1 MIDLQPNPSHRI
13 HVHFSEVII
22 PKDGPSAG
30 LAIAS
35 ALISLAEN
43 KTPKANFSMTGEI
56 SLKGK
61 AMIIGGVKEKVI
73 SSKREGNHNIILPFP
88 NKPDFEKLPDYVK
101 QDLNVTFV
109 KNYQDV
115 FNTLFEN

>member
-1 MIDLQPNPSHRI
+1 M
-13 HVHFSEVII
+13 I

-43 KTPKANFSMTGEI
+43 KAPKENFSMTGEI

-61 AMIIGGVKEKVI
+61 AMVIGGVKEKVI
-73 SSKREGNHNIILPFP
+73 SSKREGSNNIILPFG
-88 NKPDFEKLPDYVK
+88 NKKDFEKLPDYVK
-101 QDLNVTFV
+101 EDLNVTFV
-109 KNYQDV
+109 KNYEEV
-115 FNTLFEN
+115 YNTLFEN